1 MWEKFWL
8 MYLSDFWHVTPGGK
22 IGEMGQTHET
32 KQFWGVA
39 LLKAHRQLHMVEIY
53 SGSKKLQTC
62 PRGQEPRRRRDRDN
76 VFGAWACCHKTCS
89 EPCRNIP
96 PNFYWFRGVNIIE
109 LPCSEKI
116 QLPSPDTIC
125 YRFRALHF
133 AAPCAI
139 WLKTKVLEIFDMQS

>member
-1 MWEKFWL
+1 

-96 PNFYWFRGVNIIE
+96 QIFIGFGALTLLNYHVQKKYNCHPLTRYATVSVHYTLLHHVPFDLKQKSWKHSTWSHNGAD
-109 LPCSEKI
+109 LP
-116 QLPSPDTIC
+116 
-125 YRFRALHF
+125 
-133 AAPCAI
+133 
-139 WLKTKVLEIFDMQS
+139 